1 MADRYWNECLTE
13 LDKAYHIER
22 EIKICAISSEI
33 GKEIPKDFNSLKDV
47 LSAIISL

>member
-13 LDKAYHIER
+13 LDKAYHR